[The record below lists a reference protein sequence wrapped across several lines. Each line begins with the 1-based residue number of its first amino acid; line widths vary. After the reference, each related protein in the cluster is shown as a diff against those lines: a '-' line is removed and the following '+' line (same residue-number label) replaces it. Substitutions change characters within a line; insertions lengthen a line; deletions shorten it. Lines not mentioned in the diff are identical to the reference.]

1 LSGGARPNV
10 YEELGYARALGKT
23 VIQTAYQG
31 TELPFDVF
39 DVPTHFWDGQD
50 VLERELS
57 LAIEQLTSSFG
68 QYS

>member
-1 LSGGARPNV
+1 
-10 YEELGYARALGKT
+10 